1 MSASGFHRP
10 STLAR
15 EPGLGESALG
25 SNGFTLHE
33 NVGVYVIS
41 VAAELAG
48 MHPQTLRTYDRL
60 GLVSPSRST
69 GRGRRYS
76 MADVRRLQEVARLSQ
91 DEGLNLEG
99 IRRVL
104 ALTDQVEA
112 LQHRVQQLAEA
123 LTSSRAEAAKRV
135 DDAHA
140 SHRRDL
146 VPVDRAAGA
155 VVVYERPRRR

>member
-1 MSASGFHRP
+1 MSFHSEFPGEQRFGTEP
-10 STLAR
+10 SF
-15 EPGLGESALG
+15 G
-25 SNGFTLHE
+25 SGFTLHE
-33 NVGVYVIS
+33 SVGVYVIS

-60 GLVSPSRST
+60 GLVSPSRSS

-76 MADVRRLQEVARLSQ
+76 MADVRRLQQVQRLSQ

-104 ALTDQVEA
+104 ELSDQVEV
-112 LQHRVQQLAEA
+112 LQHRVRELTEA
-123 LTSSRAEAAKRV
+123 LMRSRADAERRV
-135 DDAHA
+135 DAAHA

-146 VPVDRAAGA
+146 VPVDRSAGA
-155 VVVYERPRRR
+155 VVVYQRSRR

>member
-1 MSASGFHRP
+1 MTPDFGTRARFGSEP
-10 STLAR
+10 SFGT
-15 EPGLGESALG
+15 
-25 SNGFTLHE
+25 GFTLHE
-33 NVGVYVIS
+33 SVGVYVIS

-60 GLVSPSRST
+60 GIVSPSRSS

-76 MADVRRLQEVARLSQ
+76 MADVRRLQEVQRLSQ

-104 ALTDQVEA
+104 ELSDQVDALQRRVQELTEA
-112 LQHRVQQLAEA
+112 LIR
-123 LTSSRAEAAKRV
+123 SRADAEQQV
-135 DDAHA
+135 DAAHA

-146 VPVDRAAGA
+146 VPVDRTAAA
-155 VVVYERPRRR
+155 VVVYQRPSRR